1 MDKPRELRGPDT
13 PQIELE
19 RVLTWLIKNGF
30 EMEGVTEVYHPRF
43 RYDDMSVAH
52 FIKNIDYIEEN
63 GDANPDSYMKVSV
76 QFEKRAD
83 FNHITET
90 EDGLEYDREPYEFID
105 ELMDN
110 ITEKQR
116 KINTL
121 TRLVKMQK
129 KQRKTSKKRS
139 RKYKSI

>member
-1 MDKPRELRGPDT
+1 MDRPIDKRGPDT
-13 PQIELE
+13 SQIELE

-30 EMEGVTEVYHPRF
+30 EMEGVTEVYDR
-43 RYDDMSVAH
+43 RYSYPDDAVAH
-52 FIKNIDYIEEN
+52 FIKNIDYVEEN

-76 QFEKRAD
+76 QFVKRAD

-110 ITEKQR
+110 IKEKQR

-129 KQRKTSKKRS
+129 KQRKTSKNRS
-139 RKYKSI
+139 RKYKST